1 MKVKEVG
8 VEVEDVGGLKLE
20 HGKEGGRQG
29 RGKEGRRSSR
39 SHFGVVDP
47 FVFLLNCLFV
57 VLGFVVLLLL
67 VREGVR
73 SRSIC
78 CALRSSKSAE
88 TRRVG
93 GLSHA

>member
-1 MKVKEVG
+1 MGNQFHDNRFRCAIFECVLDFIG
-8 VEVEDVGGLKLE
+8 FFLLLGLL
-20 HGKEGGRQG
+20 
-29 RGKEGRRSSR
+29 